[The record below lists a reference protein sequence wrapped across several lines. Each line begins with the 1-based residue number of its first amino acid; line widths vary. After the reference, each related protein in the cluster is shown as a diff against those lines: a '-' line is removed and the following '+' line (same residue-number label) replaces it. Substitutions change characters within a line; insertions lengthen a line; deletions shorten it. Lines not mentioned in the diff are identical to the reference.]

1 MFKER
6 SKAKIAFFALRCEK
20 FHGWNLSKCPWFNTA
35 RQASVGNQRPH
46 HRWVTDPL
54 DLPSLIPCDYRDKLG
69 RFAVCTFR
77 PPMNESKVFV
87 VDDDLSVRDSVRVL
101 LECSGAIVTT
111 YPSAEAFLR
120 DPGADNGCLLL
131 EVKMPQMTGLE
142 LQAELKKRGAHIPII
157 FMSGHG
163 DIKMAVAAIK
173 AGAVDFL
180 EKPFQPEALIHSIRR
195 ALESKGRET
204 IAGGEVNDRIQSLTK
219 RQREVFERVVRGET
233 NKAIARELGISP
245 RTVEIHRAQ
254 IMEKLKAHSL
264 SQLVRMA
271 LAGAVPPG

>member
-1 MFKER
+1 MGGLPIH
-6 SKAKIAFFALRCEK
+6 A
-20 FHGWNLSKCPWFNTA
+20 
-35 RQASVGNQRPH
+35 
-46 HRWVTDPL
+46 PL
-54 DLPSLIPCDYRDKLG
+54 GSLIPCEYRDKLVV
-69 RFAVCTFR
+69 RCLHFR

-87 VDDDLSVRDSVRVL
+87 VDDDLSVRNSLRVL

-120 DPGADNGCLLL
+120 DPRADNGCLLL
-131 EVKMPQMTGLE
+131 DVKMPQMTGLE
-142 LQAELKKRGAHIPII
+142 LQAELTKRGAHIPII

-180 EKPFQPEALIHSIRR
+180 EKPFTPEALISSIHR

-271 LAGAVPPG
+271 LAGGFPPG